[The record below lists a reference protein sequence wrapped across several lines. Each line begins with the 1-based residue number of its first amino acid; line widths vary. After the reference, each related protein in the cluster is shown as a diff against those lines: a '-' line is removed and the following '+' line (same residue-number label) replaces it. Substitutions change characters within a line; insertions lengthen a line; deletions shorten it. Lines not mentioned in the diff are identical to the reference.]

1 MTQIT
6 IDIEKLGEVVAKHL
20 QETVKEKSPFID
32 SKECAELLKIG
43 NHKSFTQY
51 TASLPSFPARIEL
64 DTTRRTERKKLL
76 WVRKEV
82 EEWVLLHQR
91 KKKA

>member
-6 IDIEKLGEVVAKHL
+6 IDIEELGKVIAEHL
-20 QETVKEKSPFID
+20 KKSSPYID
-32 SKECAELLKIG
+32 SKECAKLLKIG

-64 DTTRRTERKKLL
+64 DTTRSTERKKLL

-82 EEWVLLHQR
+82 EEWVLSHQR